1 MSQVLSPALPPFEPL
16 PWLQAHW
23 QRVWQTRCNDR
34 LGHALLLTGPAGIG
48 KRHFA
53 DVLSAALMCT
63 QPAADGMPC
72 GACADCKLVASG
84 NHPDLVHLGPDPE
97 SKSGEV
103 KADAV
108 RGLCSRQSLTAN
120 RGPRSVLQIAPA
132 EAMNPFA
139 ANSLLKTLEEPA
151 DSTLLILIAEDPSR
165 LPATVTSRCQR
176 LSMLPPDAD
185 AAISWLS
192 GHLDNAQ
199 SRDVGLLLRLAHDA
213 PLRVTAVADAHWLR
227 LRDENFRQFQAIA
240 EGREDP
246 LTAAGAWQRQEPAL
260 VLEWLAGWVS
270 DLLRIGRDR
279 NARYLNNPD
288 LRAELAALSSKIR
301 PGAVHRLL
309 QQIFKA
315 RALATSTVNKQLLF
329 ESLLVRWASLTTRTH

>member
-1 MSQVLSPALPPFEPL
+1 VSQPSSALLPPYEPL
-16 PWLQAHW
+16 PWLEPHW
-23 QRVWQTRCNDR
+23 QRLWQTRSNGR
-34 LGHALLLTGPAGIG
+34 LGHAMLLTGPAGIG

-53 DVLSAALMCT
+53 DVLAAALMCT
-63 QPAADGMPC
+63 APAADGMPC
-72 GACADCKLVASG
+72 GVCADCKLVAAG

-97 SKSGEV
+97 SKSGEI

-108 RGLCSRQSLTAN
+108 RELCSKQSLTAN

-151 DSTLLILIAEDPSR
+151 DSTLLILISEDPSR

-176 LSMLPPDAD
+176 LTMLPPSAET
-185 AAISWLS
+185 AIAWLA
-192 GHLDNAQ
+192 GRLEHAEKGDL
-199 SRDVGLLLRLAHDA
+199 GLLLRLAHDA
-213 PLRVTAVADAHWLR
+213 PLRALAAADAHWVK
-227 LRDENFRQFQAIA
+227 LRDEHFRHFQAVA

-246 LTAAGAWQRQEPAL
+246 LKAAAAWQQQEPTL

-279 NARYLNNPD
+279 NAGYLNHPD
-288 LRAELAALSSKIR
+288 LRAQLTSLSGRLRADAA
-301 PGAVHRLL
+301 HRLL
-309 QQIFKA
+309 QQILKA
-315 RALATSTVNKQLLF
+315 RSLATSTINKQLLF
-329 ESLLVRWASLTTRTH
+329 ESLLVRWASVTTRTH